1 MIHIESMPRNRA
13 SLMEIRKEIVT
24 AKAQADTL
32 DTQRKLLTQYAQT
45 LAKQMDQAQRE
56 VSAHEAHVASWV
68 GVFAEP
74 FDLTPYVVPIERVT
88 TTENIGSTQIMNLEE
103 VIFSDEL
110 PDPYLSPLWVD
121 GGIKAARL
129 VLEAKERFRFL
140 SRAYEAIEAER
151 RRVTRL
157 FNFMT
162 KIYVPS
168 LVEGARVIQ
177 IDLDDQS
184 REAATFAMIAKRLQ
198 QKKKQAKVA
207 S

>member
-24 AKAQADTL
+24 ASAQAETL
-32 DTQRKLLTQYAQT
+32 DTQRKLLTQYAQS

-56 VSAHEAHVASWV
+56 VSAYEARLEAWV
-68 GVFAEP
+68 GAFAES
-74 FDLTPYVVPIERVT
+74 FDMGPYVVPVDFVT
-88 TTENIGSTQIMNLEE
+88 STENIGSTRITNLEE
-103 VIFSDEL
+103 VIFPEEL
-110 PDPYLSPLWVD
+110 PDPYLTPYWVD
-121 GGIKAARL
+121 GGIQAARR
-129 VLEAKERFRFL
+129 VREAKERLVFL
-140 SRAYEAIEAER
+140 ARAHEAIEAER

-168 LVEGARVIQ
+168 LIEGARVIQ

-198 QKKKQAKVA
+198 QKKKHAKVA